1 MDRNTLIGL
10 VLIALIMMAW
20 FQLMAP
26 KKPLPEE
33 KAQQERLEAV
43 AESIDIK
50 NQLVQDSLQKAN
62 PTQKFGELGQFA
74 VGEEKKI
81 QIETDLFTATLS
93 TKGATL
99 RSFIQKDY
107 LNYKHE
113 PFNLISNEDG
123 TLSLFFATR
132 DGKVVNTG
140 ELYFDPKTDQKN
152 FRISGD
158 NKVRIP
164 FEISTEDGRR
174 IEITYIFSGN
184 SYEFGYE
191 TNLAGFGKFVS
202 GNEYQVVW
210 TGGLSNAEKN
220 VNDEATNSYAEAYL
234 GGSTLRLD
242 ASHVDET
249 YKEQP
254 SGNAKWVAVRSK
266 YFVAGLISK
275 EETEG
280 VFMEGSRNTNDEKS
294 VFEDYMVA
302 LKLKLPSDQTTVNS
316 RFSVYIGPLKYDLV
330 KATGS
335 ELEKII
341 DFGWEW
347 VTRPFAEYL
356 IIPIFNFL
364 NNHVD
369 SYGVI
374 IILFA
379 LFIKL
384 VTYPLT
390 MASTKS
396 MKKMAALQPQLKA
409 IQEQYK
415 DNPEKLQAEISG
427 IYREAGVNPLGGCLP
442 TVIQMPLLFA
452 MFYVFRSSIQLRQE
466 GFLWSNDLSV
476 PDSILD
482 LPFSIPLYGDH
493 VSVIPILMGVA
504 VFFQQKL
511 TPSTQTND
519 QMKFMMYLFPG
530 MMLIFFNNMPSG
542 LGLYYLMFNVFS
554 IAQQF
559 YINQTTETEPVVLK
573 DKSKQKAKPA
583 RKKK

>member
-1 MDRNTLIGL
+1 
-10 VLIALIMMAW
+10 MMVW
-20 FQLMAP
+20 FQLMSP
-26 KKPLPEE
+26 TPPPPEQI
-33 KAQQERLEAV
+33 KQRERLESV
-43 AESIDIK
+43 AGAMDAQ
-50 NQLVQDSLQKAN
+50 NQIFQDSLQQAD
-62 PTQKFGELGQFA
+62 PSRKFGQLGQFA
-74 VGEEKKI
+74 VGQAQDI
-81 QIETDLFTATLS
+81 QIETDVFTAIIS

-99 RSFIQKDY
+99 RSLMQKDY
-107 LNYKHE
+107 LSHTRE
-113 PFNLISNEDG
+113 PFNLVSNKEG
-123 TLSLFFATR
+123 ALSLFFATR
-132 DGKVVNTG
+132 DGKVINTTD
-140 ELYFDPKTDQKN
+140 LYFQPKTEQKS
-152 FRISGD
+152 FKISGD
-158 NKVRIP
+158 SKLRIP
-164 FEISTEDGRR
+164 FEIATADGKR

-191 TNLAGFGKFVS
+191 TSLGGFGQFVS

-210 TGGLSNAEKN
+210 DGGLTNSEKN
-220 VNDEATNSYAEAYL
+220 VDDEAQSSYAEAYL
-234 GGSTLRLD
+234 GGSTLRVD
-242 ASHVDET
+242 AADIDET

-266 YFVAGLISK
+266 YFVAAVIS
-275 EETEG
+275 EDETEG
-280 VFMEGSRNTNDEKS
+280 IFMEGSRNTNDEKS

-302 LKLKLPSDQTTVNS
+302 LKMKLPSGQTTVNN
-316 RFSVYIGPLKYDLV
+316 RFNVYVGPLKYDLV
-330 KATGS
+330 KATGAD
-335 ELEKII
+335 LEKIM

-356 IIPIFNFL
+356 IIPIFDFL
-364 NNHVD
+364 NNHME
-369 SYGVI
+369 SYGLI

-396 MKKMAALQPQLKA
+396 MKKMAAVQPQLKA
-409 IQEQYK
+409 LQEKYK
-415 DNPEKLQAEISG
+415 DNPEKLQAEIAG

-466 GFLWSNDLSV
+466 GFLWATDLSV

-482 LPFSIPLYGDH
+482 LPFSLPLYGDH
-493 VSVIPILMGVA
+493 VSVIPLLMGVA

-511 TPSTQTND
+511 TPTTQTND

-559 YINQTTETEPVVLK
+559 YINQTTEKEPVVLK
-573 DKSKQKAKPA
+573 SKSNAKPKSV
-583 RKKK
+583 RKKKSRA